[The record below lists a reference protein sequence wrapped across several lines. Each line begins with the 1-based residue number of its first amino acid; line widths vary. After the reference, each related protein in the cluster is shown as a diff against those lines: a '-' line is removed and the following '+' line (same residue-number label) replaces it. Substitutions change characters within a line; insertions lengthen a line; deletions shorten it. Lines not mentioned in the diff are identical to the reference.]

1 MSDFLI
7 SVAAVAV
14 VLGFMI
20 LIHEFGH
27 YAVAKLLGVRVEV
40 FSIGFGKR
48 LLGFRKGDTD
58 YRISAIPLGGYVK
71 MSGENPMDERTGDPA
86 EFMSH
91 SRWHR
96 FLIAIAGPSMNIL
109 LAIFLLTGV
118 YMVHYE
124 YPVYLDKPAVIEYIK
139 TDSPAARAG
148 IQVGDRIAGVDGIAN
163 PTWEQL
169 QPREWLSPNQPL
181 TVTIQRGDQTF
192 QKTIVPQAV
201 TTSEIGSAGW
211 YPEQPVIV
219 DQIEA
224 NTPAAAAGIKQGD
237 RIVAMDGTPL
247 LAIEAMIDRLQQTK
261 DKPVDLTVLRD
272 GQTLSF
278 HLSPVLSSTEDPE
291 AETLSAGIPEQTRY
305 QDRHLTLRPGA
316 RPFAAGKQ
324 KIFVANSGTGQKDC
338 PAQSISARGFRPH
351 RHRAGCRL
359 RGPTKRLD
367 STLRAHRRHQPEPRH
382 HEPAAHPHSR
392 WRCNPV
398 SLDRRPHAPRRQ
410 PAHQRARLSGR
421 IRFPGALRRDGHLQR
436 SDEDIAGADGSAA
449 VGVTA
454 EICVVKFDYYDDCH
468 PERSRFSGV
477 AKDLPCNRPIA

>member
-48 LLGFRKGDTD
+48 LLGYRKGDTD

-96 FLIAIAGPSMNIL
+96 FLIAIAGPTMNIL

-148 IQVGDRIAGVDGIAN
+148 LQPGDRIAGVEGIAN

-181 TVTIQRGDQTF
+181 TVTIQRGDETF

-211 YPEQPVIV
+211 FPEQPVIV

-237 RIVAMDGTPL
+237 RIVALDGKPL
-247 LAIEAMIDRLQQTK
+247 LAIEAMIDQLQLTK

-272 GQTLSF
+272 GQSLSF
-278 HLSPVLSSTEDPE
+278 RLSPVLSSTEDPKLKRYRLGFLNKRDTKVV
-291 AETLSAGIPEQTRY
+291 TLPFAQALNLSLQENKKYSLLILELAKKIAQRKVSLRAVSGPIGIAQDAGYAAQQKGWTPLLELTAGISLNLGIMNLLPI
-305 QDRHLTLRPGA
+305 P
-316 RPFAAGKQ
+316 
-324 KIFVANSGTGQKDC
+324 I
-338 PAQSISARGFRPH
+338 
-351 RHRAGCRL
+351 
-359 RGPTKRLD
+359 LD
-367 STLRAHRRHQPEPRH
+367 GGVILFLLIEGLMRRD
-382 HEPAAHPHSR
+382 
-392 WRCNPV
+392 V
-398 SLDRRPHAPRRQ
+398 SLRIKERVYQAAFVFLVLFAVMVIYNDLMKTLPGLMDR
-410 PAHQRARLSGR
+410 
-421 IRFPGALRRDGHLQR
+421 
-436 SDEDIAGADGSAA
+436 
-449 VGVTA
+449 
-454 EICVVKFDYYDDCH
+454 
-468 PERSRFSGV
+468 
-477 AKDLPCNRPIA
+477 LP